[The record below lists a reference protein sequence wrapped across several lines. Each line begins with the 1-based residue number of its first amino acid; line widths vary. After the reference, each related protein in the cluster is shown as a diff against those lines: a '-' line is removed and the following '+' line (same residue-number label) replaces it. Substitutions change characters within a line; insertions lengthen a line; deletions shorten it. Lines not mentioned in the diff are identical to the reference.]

1 MTGFYMKCNTAL
13 KWVKKEFQSSLEN
26 FFSLDPLMLGG
37 NKKVIDT

>member
-13 KWVKKEFQSSLEN
+13 NWVKKEFQSSLEN